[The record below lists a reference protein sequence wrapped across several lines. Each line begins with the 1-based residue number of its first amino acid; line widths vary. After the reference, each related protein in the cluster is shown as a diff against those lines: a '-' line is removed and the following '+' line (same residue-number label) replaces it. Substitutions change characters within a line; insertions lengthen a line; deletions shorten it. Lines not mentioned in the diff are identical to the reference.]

1 MSRAGKSVYYFGY
14 YVFGMGLLLLF
25 ISNLLLPIVNV
36 PTTDEVWIR
45 LVGML
50 LLVLGLFYRVVG
62 KNNFLPGIHLTLVT
76 RSLAFFVILGFI
88 YFGFISW
95 VIFLFWLGDLAGVI
109 WTWRALKADQ
119 NDLVEE

>member
-1 MSRAGKSVYYFGY
+1 MSRAGKRVYYFGY

-95 VIFLFWLGDLAGVI
+95 VIFLFWLGDLAGGI